1 MTGLGT
7 EPEHNGRKG
16 RGVAQFQGSGQVR
29 LKGKTFGWRGCT
41 NVWTE
46 GTIWLDAKRGR
57 NGVKDAK
64 TGEATA
70 DRGTSIDTKIELFRD
85 HS

>member
-1 MTGLGT
+1 M
-7 EPEHNGRKG
+7 
-16 RGVAQFQGSGQVR
+16 
-29 LKGKTFGWRGCT
+29 
-41 NVWTE
+41 
-46 GTIWLDAKRGR
+46 IWLDAKRGR

-64 TGEATA
+64 TEEATA